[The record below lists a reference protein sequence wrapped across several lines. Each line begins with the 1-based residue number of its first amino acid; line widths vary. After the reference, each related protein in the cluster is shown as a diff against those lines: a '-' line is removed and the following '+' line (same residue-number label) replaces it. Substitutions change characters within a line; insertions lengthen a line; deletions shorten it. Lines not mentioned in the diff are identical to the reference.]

1 MGLDHACYLLADRY
15 AKGEDTGL
23 PKDLER
29 AQYWAKKA
37 LDQGHVKFRCMTDTS
52 RAKVSRWAEGNFES
66 VQ

>member
-37 LDQGHVKFRCMTDTS
+37 LDDDHVKYNCMQEMY
-52 RAKVSRWAEGNFES
+52 RAKAVRWAEGNFEVS
-66 VQ
+66 Q